1 MYQEAP
7 RGTSNVTATFIII
20 IIIIIIIFFFEGG
33 LGCVYVERGGG
44 EGWRNK
50 KLWILFHKKILSA
63 FSGAMIPPSMCR
75 S

>member
-1 MYQEAP
+1 MGTRYKYITDKFIISYRYMYQEAP

-20 IIIIIIIFFFEGG
+20 IFFFFFFFFFGGG

-50 KLWILFHKKILSA
+50 KL
-63 FSGAMIPPSMCR
+63 
-75 S
+75 